1 MIALTTPQSGRRS
14 EIFMAKTTAKK
25 STKQATSPDFEKS
38 LQELE
43 SLVEQMESGEQ
54 SLDDSLKT
62 FERGVQLTRECQ
74 QALQQAEQRVQILL
88 EKNGTAE
95 LTAFEGDA

>member
-1 MIALTTPQSGRRS
+1 
-14 EIFMAKTTAKK
+14 MAKTTAKK
-25 STKQATSPDFEKS
+25 ASKPIATPDFEKS

-88 EKNGTAE
+88 DKNGSTE
-95 LTAFEGDA
+95 LAPFDGDA